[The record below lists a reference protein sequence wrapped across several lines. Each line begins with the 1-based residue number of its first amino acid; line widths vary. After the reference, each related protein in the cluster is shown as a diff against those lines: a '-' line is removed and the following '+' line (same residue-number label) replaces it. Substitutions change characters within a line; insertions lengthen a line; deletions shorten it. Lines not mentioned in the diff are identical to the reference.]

1 MFLLDST
8 DPELFNCNS
17 LRGPV
22 VLVPFC
28 SAGVVVVVAIDSL
41 LFATM
46 ATSDR
51 FDTQNVA
58 DCHIGFLGSGL
69 MAQGIMRGLIQS
81 GLIKGSQVTMTDK
94 VKPGQP
100 NFKPIEAIVNKFGIE
115 YLTENVPM
123 AAKSDVIF
131 LCVKPNIVETVL
143 KECAG
148 VIADKL
154 VVSIAAGITIETL
167 EQTLPVGTHVI
178 RVMPN
183 MPCVVQQGAGIF
195 ARGHCASDADVQI
208 MKTLLSVI
216 IPVLEE
222 IPQYQFNAATAL
234 SGCGPAY
241 ICLVIESLTDG
252 AVRLGLT
259 RDMAHRLAVQTVL
272 GTAVLARESGI
283 HPAQL
288 RDQICSP
295 GGSTIAGTFALE
307 KAGVRAAFSAC
318 VEAAKIRNDELG
330 APRK

>member
-1 MFLLDST
+1 MAACDSV
-8 DPELFNCNS
+8 D
-17 LRGPV
+17 V
-22 VLVPFC
+22 QK
-28 SAGVVVVVAIDSL
+28 VVA
-41 LFATM
+41 
-46 ATSDR
+46 DR
-51 FDTQNVA
+51 
-58 DCHIGFLGSGL
+58 HIGFLGSGL
-69 MAQGIMRGLIQS
+69 MAQGIIRGLLNS

-100 NFKPIEAIVNKFGIE
+100 AFKSLEDIIEKFGVE

-131 LCVKPNIVETVL
+131 LCVKPNMVQIVL
-143 KECAG
+143 SECAG
-148 VIADKL
+148 VMADKL
-154 VVSIAAGITIETL
+154 VVSIAAGITIENL
-167 EQTLPVGTHVI
+167 EEALPIGTRVI

-183 MPCVVQQGAGIF
+183 MPCLVQQGAGIF
-195 ARGHCASDADVQI
+195 ARGHCASDADVHL

-241 ICLVIESLTDG
+241 VCLVIESLADG
-252 AVRLGLT
+252 AVRLGMT

-272 GTAVLARESGI
+272 GTAMLARDSGL

-330 APRK
+330 VPRK

>member
-1 MFLLDST
+1 MATCD
-8 DPELFNCNS
+8 NS
-17 LRGPV
+17 DIQN
-22 VLVPFC
+22 
-28 SAGVVVVVAIDSL
+28 VVA
-41 LFATM
+41 
-46 ATSDR
+46 DR
-51 FDTQNVA
+51 
-58 DCHIGFLGSGL
+58 HIGFLGSGL
-69 MAQGIMRGLIQS
+69 MAQGIIRGLLHS

-94 VKPGQP
+94 VKPGHP
-100 NFKPIEAIVNKFGIE
+100 KFGVE
-115 YLTENVPM
+115 YLTENIPM

-131 LCVKPNIVETVL
+131 LCVKPNIVQTVL
-143 KECAG
+143 KECAD
-148 VIADKL
+148 VMADKL
-154 VVSIAAGITIETL
+154 VISIAAGVTIETL
-167 EQTLPVGTHVI
+167 EEALPAGARVI

-183 MPCVVQQGAGIF
+183 MPCLVQQGAGIF
-195 ARGHCASDADVQI
+195 ARGHCVNNADVHI

-241 ICLVIESLTDG
+241 VCLVIESLADG

-272 GTAVLARESGI
+272 GTAVLARDSGT

-307 KAGVRAAFSAC
+307 KAGVRAAFNAC

-330 APRK
+330 APQK